1 MKTEATIK
9 QLTDLKDKAT
19 DPNIKKEVG
28 AKLEFLKTN
37 KTVEKN
43 DNL

>member
-1 MKTEATIK
+1 MKTAETIK
-9 QLTDLKDKAT
+9 QLTELKDKAT
-19 DPNIKKEVG
+19 DPNVKKEVE
-28 AKLEFLKTN
+28 AKLEFLKKN